1 MIAARSKTNGTF
13 PPLNGETYA
22 PPVRERLVHHAA
34 MNQTRHPGA
43 FARHSPIDLLWHTPA
58 IIWVLLIGQGL
69 AIVLSLAPGIAMQRL
84 VYFGLMS
91 LLVQWVVLLALALL
105 YVLRPLL
112 ARRSAHEV
120 AWLAVVVLMASATFV
135 VLVMQAVT
143 PGVLVSPGEH
153 YARALLRWVALF
165 GVAGLFAAL
174 AFQNHWRS
182 RQLAVKA
189 KQAELDT
196 LRARVNP
203 HFLFNSLNTATSLVH
218 ARPAQAEQV
227 LLDLSD
233 LFRAALRS
241 GGEHA
246 LADEVQ
252 LIRGYLEIEALR
264 MGERLQ
270 VAWDMPEPLPEAAT
284 PTLAL
289 QSLVENAVY
298 HGVEALPGGGC
309 ITIGTRLEDGH
320 VVVRIGNPVSD
331 SGSRRQA
338 AGHGVGL
345 AATRARLESLQP
357 PGRLQV
363 QAGHGE
369 HVVEAWLPLGQR

>member
-1 MIAARSKTNGTF
+1 MSQAK
-13 PPLNGETYA
+13 
-22 PPVRERLVHHAA
+22 PPVAD
-34 MNQTRHPGA
+34 
-43 FARHSPIDLLWHTPA
+43 HSPIDLLWHTPA
-58 IIWVLLIGQGL
+58 IMWVMLIGEGL
-69 AIVLSLAPGIAMQRL
+69 AMVLALAPGVGMQRL
-84 VYFGLMS
+84 VYFGLLS
-91 LLVQWVVLLALALL
+91 ILIQWIVLLTLALL
-105 YVLRPLL
+105 YMARPLL
-112 ARRSAHEV
+112 VGRSPYAV
-120 AWLAVVVLMASATFV
+120 AWLAVLALMACA
-135 VLVMQAVT
+135 A
-143 PGVLVSPGEH
+143 LVSSIVYGIAPELFDSSGGEFE
-153 YARALLRWVALF
+153 LGWLRWAALF
-165 GVAGLFAAL
+165 GVAGVLAAL
-174 AFQNHWRS
+174 AFQNHWRL

-369 HVVEAWLPLGQR
+369 HVVEAWLPLGQG